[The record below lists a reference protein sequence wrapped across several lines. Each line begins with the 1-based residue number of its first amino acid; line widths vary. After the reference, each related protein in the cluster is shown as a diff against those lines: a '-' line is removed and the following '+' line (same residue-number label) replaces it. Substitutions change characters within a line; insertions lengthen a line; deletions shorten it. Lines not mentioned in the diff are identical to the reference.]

1 MYQLKISQWFGR
13 LGNNLQQLSNAIYIA
28 EKTRST
34 LSFPRH
40 KMITS
45 SYFDFSGGR
54 SCKHQILSDF
64 WNDKLENFAVTIEEI
79 EEKRSGILKNN
90 ILPLLPYKRKKLDF
104 DMVIHFRGGDI
115 FRKNP
120 HHNMVQAPYS
130 YFRRVLEI
138 QGVKRVLLVC
148 EDNKNPI
155 VPKLQNSGSGIDF
168 IYHSGT
174 IEEDINLILN
184 AKALALP
191 GNTSFSRILAQTS
204 LNLEKVYL
212 PIPGNDPRL
221 LKFDIEAVYVSV
233 DDYINLG
240 QWKFDSI
247 QKKMLVEHPLSKT
260 RLYAQ

>member
-34 LSFPRH
+34 LSFPSH
-40 KMITS
+40 QMIAD

-64 WNDKLENFAVTIEEI
+64 WNDKLESFAVTIEEI
-79 EEKRSGILKNN
+79 EQKRSSILKNN

-138 QGVKRVLLVC
+138 QKANRVLLVC
-148 EDNKNPI
+148 EDCRNPI
-155 VPKLQNSGSGIDF
+155 VPKLQNSSSGIDF

-184 AKALALP
+184 TKILALP

-204 LNLEKVYL
+204 LNLEKIYL
-212 PIPGNDPRL
+212 PIPGNDPKL

-240 QWKFDSI
+240 QWKYDSL
-247 QKKMLVEHPLSKT
+247 QKKMLIEHPLSKT
-260 RLYAQ
+260 RVYG

>member
-1 MYQLKISQWFGR
+1 M
-13 LGNNLQQLSNAIYIA
+13 
-28 EKTRST
+28 
-34 LSFPRH
+34 
-40 KMITS
+40 
-45 SYFDFSGGR
+45 
-54 SCKHQILSDF
+54 
-64 WNDKLENFAVTIEEI
+64 
-79 EEKRSGILKNN
+79 
-90 ILPLLPYKRKKLDF
+90 
-104 DMVIHFRGGDI
+104 
-115 FRKNP
+115 
-120 HHNMVQAPYS
+120 
-130 YFRRVLEI
+130 
-138 QGVKRVLLVC
+138 
-148 EDNKNPI
+148 
-155 VPKLQNSGSGIDF
+155 
-168 IYHSGT
+168 
-174 IEEDINLILN
+174 ILN